1 MMKLRADLGEVVDKV
16 RLCRDMLP
24 VVGAGGEAADRDD
37 ALLDVLGFLEA
48 CGARIHELIE
58 AGTVGLLEEDL
69 LELCLKVND
78 ALHRTLD
85 AERVYNQ
92 ACINTCFEIL
102 TGVYLYI
109 CV

>member
-1 MMKLRADLGEVVDKV
+1 MMKLRADLSEVVDKV

-24 VVGAGGEAADRDD
+24 AAGAGVDRDD

-48 CGARIHELIE
+48 CSTRIHELIE

-69 LELCLKVND
+69 LEICLKVND

-85 AERVYNQ
+85 AERVRLL
-92 ACINTCFEIL
+92 ARPS
-102 TGVYLYI
+102 YLFPP
-109 CV
+109 